1 MITFHKIKWKNFL
14 STGNQWTEV
23 DFQRNNTNLIIGT
36 NGAGKSTILDA
47 LTFVLFNKPFR
58 KINKPQLPNTTN
70 EKDCCVEIEFT
81 TNNRHYLVRRGI
93 KPNVFDIEVNG
104 KPLHKEADDRAN
116 QRILEENILKVNY
129 KSFTQIVILGSSTFV
144 PFMQL
149 TTSNR
154 REVIE
159 DLLDIRIFSAM
170 NGIIKDKIRTQKDQ
184 IKSLE
189 LKKQTLKEKEQMQ
202 REFIEELENRGN
214 ANINAN
220 KEKIANLD
228 KEVGEYIDANDILDG
243 YIQQYTKE
251 QENVIGA
258 GDKLVKLNN
267 LKGKISQKVST
278 ITKEHKFFTEN
289 TVCPTCTQTIEEEFR
304 LNRITDAQNKAK
316 ELKEGY
322 EELENTIKF
331 EQERERQF
339 NDLSKEITKLTHG
352 ISQNNTRISLNQ
364 RQIRDL
370 EHEIQTITENL
381 ANRNS
386 EHEKLEEFREN
397 LQKTFEYLAEKK
409 EEIVYYDFAY
419 SLLRDDGVKTKIIK
433 KYLPFINQQVNRYLQ
448 MMDFYINFNLDEE
461 FNETVKSPIHEDFSY
476 SSFSEGEKMRIDL
489 ALLFTWREVARV
501 KNSVN
506 TNLLI
511 MDEVFD
517 SSLDGF
523 GTDEFLKII
532 RYVIKVRKNQRFFT
546 YGVLTGTRRMN
557 TPNWQHHSKKEQK
570 RKLKPQ
576 AMRARRE
583 ALRQFKKRHMTSPK
597 RRGSFV

>member
-1 MITFHKIKWKNFL
+1 MILFHKIRWKNFL
-14 STGNQWTEV
+14 STGNQFTEV
-23 DFQRNNTNLIIGT
+23 DFEKHNTNLIIGT
-36 NGAGKSTILDA
+36 NGSGKSTVLDA
-47 LTFVLFNKPFR
+47 LTFGLFNKPFR
-58 KINKPQLPNTTN
+58 KINKPQLVNATN
-70 EKDCCVEIEFT
+70 EKDCVVEIEFT
-81 TNNRHYLVRRGI
+81 VNNKEYLVRRGI

-104 KPLHKEADDRAN
+104 VPLHKEADDRSN

-170 NGIIKDKIRTQKDQ
+170 NGLIKDQ
-184 IKSLE
+184 IRVRRDQVKSLE
-189 LKKQTLKEKEQMQ
+189 LKKDTLKDKMKMQ
-202 REFIEELENRGN
+202 QNFIEELENRGN

-220 KEKIANLD
+220 KEKIAKLD
-228 KEVGEYIDANDILDG
+228 EELVIFMKDNTGLEEDIHR
-243 YIQQYTKE
+243 YTKE
-251 QENVIGA
+251 QEEVTGA
-258 GDKLVKLNN
+258 ADKLVKLNN
-267 LKGKISQKVST
+267 LKGKLSQKVGT

-289 TVCPTCTQTIEEEFR
+289 TVCPTCTQDIEEEFR
-304 LNRITDAQNKAK
+304 VNRIEDAQNKAK
-316 ELKEGY
+316 ELKDGY
-322 EELENTIKF
+322 EELEKTIKS
-331 EQERERQF
+331 EQQRELQF
-339 NDLSKEITKLTHG
+339 IALSKEITKLTHG

-370 EHEIQTITENL
+370 EHEIQTITSNL
-381 ANRNS
+381 QNRNT
-386 EHEKLEEFREN
+386 EHEKLDEFKKNLHVTTEELVN
-397 LQKTFEYLAEKK
+397 KK
-409 EEIVYYDFAY
+409 QEIVYYDFAY
-419 SLLRDDGVKTKIIK
+419 SLLKDDGVKTKIIK

-448 MMDFYINFNLDEE
+448 MMDFYINFHLNEE

-489 ALLFTWREVARV
+489 ALLFTWREVARL
-501 KNSVN
+501 KNPVN

-532 RYVIKVRKNQRFFT
+532 CYIIKDANIFVISHKSDLHDKFDNIIKFDKNKGFS
-546 YGVLTGTRRMN
+546 RMV
-557 TPNWQHHSKKEQK
+557 K
-570 RKLKPQ
+570 
-576 AMRARRE
+576 
-583 ALRQFKKRHMTSPK
+583 
-597 RRGSFV
+597 